1 MDNTL
6 FELQGQVK
14 KDPELFRDKVKDL
27 ISEFSLLFAQFP
39 ESPSGPNS
47 RLSEIISFLSQV
59 CPYFLSDLK
68 HFPSQL
74 LNILNNY
81 YSALDPEFRKSVFA
95 ALCLLRNRE
104 QIPAMSILPICFKL
118 FRCQDKVLRLQ
129 AFNFLI
135 KDIKKINKHTQNYA
149 INKQLQGFIYEMIE
163 DSNVT
168 AAKKSVHVLMTL
180 YKKRVWTDARTV
192 NVIANS
198 CLLKEAKLVKIG
210 CTFLL
215 KADENEL
222 YSDSS
227 SEEEE
232 EPEKV
237 IIGAR
242 KTKGKIHRKDREA
255 NQFKKKQRRKERKTQ
270 SKEPSFLTID
280 QLNDP
285 QGFVEKIMFNL
296 KKVFSKG
303 KHELQCIMLQVVAR
317 IVGRHKLMLME
328 LYPFL
333 QKFITPKSKKV
344 TQMLIICA
352 EATHELVP
360 PNEIQPVIKKVL
372 DNFLSEHCSEEY
384 IVLGL
389 NCMKEI
395 CKRQAR
401 VMTKE
406 LLEHINT
413 FKNYKNK
420 SVVSACSSLIN
431 LFKEIRPSL
440 LRNKLRPGE
449 EDQVGEYGEVKV
461 YSRVP
466 GAELLELDEEE
477 KGLNNQQVI
486 IRQPQQKSE
495 NLMRLENVLTKRRE
509 IVEEQIK
516 DAGEVAKRRKGK
528 EEDDSEDLE
537 SGEDEEDEED
547 EENEE
552 VDDNRSIDDDSDD
565 SQNVHYD
572 VAEAS
577 DLDEEENSDEEIE
590 EDLESDSNE
599 IDETGSQVEES
610 ESVSDDNEIPELVEI
625 QTQSLYKSSTTG
637 IPYECDKILTQ
648 NDFNR
653 IKQLKKEAEAKRRRM
668 DIDLLPGSDE
678 ESNEF
683 IGEDDLETMQIS
695 KHEKIKQSIEDKKV
709 HKRHKKD
716 KKGGKTN
723 KQHAKSKP
731 MMMVVG
737 KKKNSMKRQFEAVKK
752 KIRRSKQQLGKFS
765 KRFNSTKRQSK

>member
-6 FELQGQVK
+6 FELQGHVK

-39 ESPSGPNS
+39 ESPSGPNL

-59 CPYFLSDLK
+59 CPYFLSELK

-81 YSALDPEFRKSVFA
+81 YSALEPEFRKSVFA

-168 AAKKSVHVLMTL
+168 AAKKSIHVLMTL
-180 YKKRVWTDARTV
+180 YKKRIWTDARTV

-198 CLLKEAKLVKIG
+198 CLLKEGKLVKIG

-255 NQFKKKQRRKERKTQ
+255 TQFKKKLRRKERKTQ

-328 LYPFL
+328 LYSFL
-333 QKFITPKSKKV
+333 QKFITPKSRKV

-360 PNEIQPVIKKVL
+360 PNEIQPVIKKIL
-372 DNFLSEHCSEEY
+372 DNFLSEHCSEEF
-384 IVLGL
+384 IVLGI

-406 LLEHINT
+406 LLEHIST

-449 EDQVGEYGEVKV
+449 EDQVGEYGEIKV
-461 YSRVP
+461 HSRVP
-466 GAELLELDEEE
+466 GAELLEIDEQE

-486 IRQPQQKSE
+486 ISQPQQKSE
-495 NLMRLENVLTKRRE
+495 NLMRLETALIKRRE
-509 IVEEQIK
+509 IVEQQIK
-516 DAGEVAKRRKGK
+516 DSGEVTKKRKAK
-528 EEDDSEDLE
+528 EEDSDSEELE
-537 SGEDEEDEED
+537 SGEDED
-547 EENEE
+547 
-552 VDDNRSIDDDSDD
+552 RSIDDVSDD
-565 SQNVHYD
+565 SQNIHCSEP
-572 VAEAS
+572 EAS
-577 DLDEEENSDEEIE
+577 DLEEEENSDQEHE

-599 IDETGSQVEES
+599 IDETENQDEES
-610 ESVSDDNEIPELVEI
+610 ESLSGDHDHPESEEV

-709 HKRHKKD
+709 HKRHKRD

-737 KKKNSMKRQFEAVKK
+737 KKKNSMKSQFEVVKR